1 MRAVVQRVSSASV
14 AVEGSTVGRI
24 GRGLVVLLAVAPGD
38 GAEEVA
44 FMVRKLR
51 SLRIFSDDSGLM
63 NHSVQDVGGS
73 FLIVSQFTLYGD
85 VTRGN
90 RPSFTGAASGEHA
103 DAVYRDVYLGLRD
116 AGLEVQTG
124 VFGAHMEVS
133 LINDGPVTILIDT
146 DARKV

>member
-1 MRAVVQRVSSASV
+1 M
-14 AVEGSTVGRI
+14 VGRI
-24 GRGLVVLLAVAPGD
+24 GRGLLVLLAVAPGD
-38 GAEEVA
+38 GAEEVT
-44 FMVRKLR
+44 FMVRKL
-51 SLRIFSDDSGLM
+51 SGLRIFSDDNGLM
-63 NHSVQDVGGS
+63 NRSVQDVGGS

-103 DAVYRDVYLGLRD
+103 DAVYCDVCSRLRA

-133 LINDGPVTILIDT
+133 LVNDGPVTIIIDT
-146 DARKV
+146 DARKA